1 MRGRPLTVVTPRGTV
16 ATRRLP
22 ASGAGPAPERLWLG
36 SEGAL
41 GVITEAWMRVQRRPR
56 WRKRQLEWQLE
67 WQLEGQLEGCVGIG
81 HLIFVILR
89 LSIPRKTFAHIPTWP
104 DIHSLAAEAD
114 VEGDKQSAQGISSSG
129 GRAGGNGNGNG
140 NGN

>member
-1 MRGRPLTVVTPRGTV
+1 MRIEFVYDTCGAILRRGLCLSGEHGNG
-16 ATRRLP
+16 TRTFNSLKHLLFLQQRHHQ
-22 ASGAGPAPERLWLG
+22 
-36 SEGAL
+36 
-41 GVITEAWMRVQRRPR
+41 QRRPR